1 MRNDHGE
8 AEHAD
13 LLSADLDRGGH
24 ELCTDAAAVS
34 VDEGDLSVSGR
45 GGVLGSDDATE
56 RLTSLFSQECVA
68 GAIEPSNAAVAI
80 EEVRRSR
87 QLVDC
92 LAKSDG

>member
-8 AEHAD
+8 AEHPD

-24 ELCTDAAAVS
+24 ELCTDAASVP
-34 VDEGDLSVSGR
+34 VDERDLSVSGR
-45 GGVLGSDDATE
+45 GAVLGSDDATE
-56 RLTSLFSQECVA
+56 RLPGLCSQERVA
-68 GAIEPSNAAVAI
+68 GAIEPLNAAIAI
-80 EEVRRSR
+80 EEVRGSR